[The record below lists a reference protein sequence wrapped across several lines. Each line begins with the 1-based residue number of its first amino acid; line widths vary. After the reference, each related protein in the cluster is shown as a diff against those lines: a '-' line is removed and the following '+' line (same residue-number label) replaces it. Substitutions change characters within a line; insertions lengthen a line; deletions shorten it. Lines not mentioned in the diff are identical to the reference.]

1 MRTLELQHFGLD
13 GLQQVTRDEPE
24 PGPGEVRVR
33 MQAASLNYHD
43 LAAVLGMAN
52 PKMQCPRIPLSDGA
66 GEIDAVGAGV
76 TDRQVGERVTSLFFP
91 DWQGGRPTFD
101 KMSRV
106 TGDTIDGVM
115 ADAMVVPAS
124 AVMPVPEHLSQ
135 QEAATLPCAALTA
148 WRALMD
154 GDSVRSGDR
163 VLLQGTGGVS
173 LFALQLCK
181 LLGAET
187 YMVSSSRDKLDR
199 VAPLEPDHWL
209 SYKDE
214 PEWGRAV
221 RKLAGGSGV
230 DRVIE
235 VGGAGTL
242 TQSLKALAV
251 GGHVAMIGVLTG
263 PAAPVETARMM
274 ALNARVEGLTVG
286 SRDDFAAM
294 NRALAQHRVRPC
306 IGETL
311 GFGDLRSGLEAMQA
325 ARHVGKIVFDFDK

>member
-1 MRTLELQHFGLD
+1 MRTIELQQFGLD
-13 GLQQVTRDEPE
+13 GLNEVTRDKPE

-33 MQAASLNYHD
+33 IQAASLNYHD

-52 PKMQCPRIPLSDGA
+52 PKMQFPRVPLSDGA
-66 GEIDAVGAGV
+66 GEIDAVGEGV
-76 TDRQVGERVTSLFFP
+76 TTRQVGERVTSLFFP
-91 DWQGGRPTFD
+91 DWQGGRPAFD

-115 ADAMVVPAS
+115 AESVVVPAS
-124 AVMPVPEHLSQ
+124 AVMPVPEHLGL
-135 QEAATLPCAALTA
+135 QEASTLPCAGLTA

-154 GDSVRSGDR
+154 GDRVRPGDR

-173 LFALQLCK
+173 LFALQFCQ

-187 YMVSSSRDKLDR
+187 FMVSSGREKLDR
-199 VAPLEPDHWL
+199 IAPLEPDHWL

-221 RKLAGGSGV
+221 RKLAGGTGV
-230 DRVIE
+230 DRVVE

-263 PAAPVETARMM
+263 AAAPVETARMM
-274 ALNARVEGLTVG
+274 ALNARVQGLTVG

-294 NRALAQHRVRPC
+294 NRAIEQHGLRPV

-311 GFGDLRSGLEAMQA
+311 GFGDLRAGLEAMQA
-325 ARHVGKIVFDFDK
+325 ARHVGKIVFDFGK

>member
-1 MRTLELQHFGLD
+1 MRTLELQQFGLD
-13 GLQQVTRDEPE
+13 GLREVTRDQPE

-52 PKMQCPRIPLSDGA
+52 PKMQFPRVPLSDGA

-76 TDRQVGERVTSLFFP
+76 TGRQVGERVTSLFFP

-115 ADAMVVPAS
+115 ADAVVVPAS
-124 AVMPVPEHLSQ
+124 AVMPVPRHLSP

-173 LFALQLCK
+173 LFALQFCK

-221 RKLAGGSGV
+221 RKLASGSGV

-263 PAAPVETARMM
+263 AAAPVETARMM

-294 NRALAQHRVRPC
+294 NRALEQHQIRPC
-306 IGETL
+306 IGETF
-311 GFGDLRSGLEAMQA
+311 GFGELRSGLEAMQA
-325 ARHVGKIVFDFDK
+325 ARHVGKIVFDFG

>member
-1 MRTLELQHFGLD
+1 MRTIELQQFGLD
-13 GLQQVTRDEPE
+13 GLHEVTRDEPE

-33 MQAASLNYHD
+33 IRAASLNYHD

-52 PKMQCPRIPLSDGA
+52 PKMQFPRIPLSDGA
-66 GEIDAVGAGV
+66 GEVDAVGAGV
-76 TDRQVGERVTSLFFP
+76 TNRQVGERVTSLFFP

-115 ADAMVVPAS
+115 AESVVVPAE
-124 AVMPVPEHLSQ
+124 AVMPVPDHLNA
-135 QEAATLPCAALTA
+135 QEASTLPCAALTA
-148 WRALMD
+148 WRALTD
-154 GDSVRSGDR
+154 GEPVRPGER

-173 LFALQLCK
+173 LFALQFCRLF
-181 LLGAET
+181 GAET
-187 YMVSSSRDKLDR
+187 FMVSSGREKLDR
-199 VAPLEPDHWL
+199 IAPLEPDHWL

-230 DRVIE
+230 DRVVE

-263 PAAPVETARMM
+263 AAAPVETARMM
-274 ALNARVEGLTVG
+274 ALNARVQGLTVG

-294 NRALAQHRVRPC
+294 NQALEQHQLRPC
-306 IGETL
+306 IGEVFGFSEL
-311 GFGDLRSGLEAMQA
+311 GKGLQAMQA
-325 ARHVGKIVFDFDK
+325 AQHVGKIVFDFG